1 MKEITSAWPGNP
13 VKQWMRVDWGGIANG
28 CCVREGVVGVMFSI
42 LLASII
48 LYKAVIDRQRRL
60 DESQTLPYQETDKQA
75 EDWMSQYQKDPV
87 AEEQVTVPTAPLQ
100 EVPKA
105 TYEAM
110 FRHQHGSSE
119 APQPQLDSGL
129 ISAARIVIDKR
140 TEEAKKIKADAMLA
154 DLQSTEASAPLSANE
169 TLVASTLSSV
179 PLPTNEDVHPPA
191 VDDLEF

>member
-1 MKEITSAWPGNP
+1 M
-13 VKQWMRVDWGGIANG
+13 VG
-28 CCVREGVVGVMFSI
+28 CDVQH
-42 LLASII
+42 LAGLHHS
-48 LYKAVIDRQRRL
+48 LQGCDRQRRL

-87 AEEQVTVPTAPLQ
+87 AEEQDEVPTAPLQ

-110 FRHQHGSSE
+110 FRHQHGSAE
-119 APQPQLDSGL
+119 APQPQVDSGL
-129 ISAARIVIDKR
+129 ISAASIVLDKR

-179 PLPTNEDVHPPA
+179 PLPPNEDVHPPA